1 MKTSKILLGSSLI
14 AIASMVAT
22 PSFAQ
27 DVLEEI
33 VVTATKRATG
43 LQDTPIAITA
53 VSAAKLEKQNVD
65 NISEIASFTPNLTF
79 DTTAPVSGLS
89 SGAIVFI
96 RGVGQ
101 TDFQLTTDPGVG
113 TYVDGV
119 YASRSAG
126 GVLDVL
132 DLERVEVLRGPQGTL
147 FGRNTIG
154 GAISLISK
162 RPDSEFS
169 GNGSV
174 TVGSRD
180 RFDFAGSVNIPLSD
194 TLRTRISASI
204 RNQDGYVEG
213 QLDDRDL
220 GDINRD
226 SIRAVAEWE
235 PTDSF
240 IATLAL
246 DAGQVKE
253 QNAASRLVGIS
264 VALPAVD
271 PAGNPIPPSNVAT
284 DFIFNRDTGGV
295 DVVPRPNIPG
305 APTLTFLQD
314 IGPDGPGAFVGPQ
327 FLAGDLDQ
335 TFATGPNGT
344 ELDNFG
350 GSLTLE
356 YKTDFADFKS
366 ITAYRDTSG
375 QFARDADGS
384 PFAVTH
390 TNNFDYDHEQFSQ
403 ELQVTG
409 DTGALKW
416 VLGGYYFNETGND
429 ILTVTLPLLFGNV
442 NNFTFVDNESIA
454 AYAQGTYAV
463 TEELSVTGGVR
474 YTNDDKTY
482 SVPEGGA
489 QILNGPAAVF
499 GPAGTAAPF
508 FAPGDN
514 SESFDDVSYKIGV
527 DYNFGGG
534 TLVYGSFAT
543 GFKSGGFNTRYLVPL
558 FANPGLDPNNPF
570 AGGLLPPV
578 SFDEETL
585 ESFEVGLKWQGF
597 GNRIR
602 TNIAAFTSNYDD
614 IQLVVFENG
623 APLTQN
629 AGDARIRGIEAEL
642 TAIVKDGLELSVAT
656 GFTDAEYTSVNAL
669 DPAVNTNTQVL
680 IDNELPNTPKFTL
693 SAALDYVK
701 PFNNGYEALFHV
713 DWTHKSS
720 IENDA
725 QNSIFLSEGVTDV
738 FNASIGFS
746 WNDGQYS
753 LTGFVDNFTDERFIE
768 SGDSNFGIGFHE
780 ANFNRPREG
789 GVKLRAEF

>member
-1 MKTSKILLGSSLI
+1 MKHSNILLGTSLI

-27 DVLEEI
+27 AQLDEI
-33 VVTATKRATG
+33 IVTATKRATG

-53 VSAAKLEKQNVD
+53 VSAVKLEKQNVD

-169 GNGSV
+169 GKGSV
-174 TVGSRD
+174 TFGSRD
-180 RFDFAGSVNIPLSD
+180 RLDFAGSINIPITD
-194 TLRTRISASI
+194 TLRTRFSASV

-213 QLDDRDL
+213 QLDDREL

-235 PTDSF
+235 PTDNF
-240 IATLAL
+240 IATLAV
-246 DAGQVKE
+246 DAGQVDE

-264 VALPAVD
+264 VALPEFD
-271 PAGNPIPPSNVAT
+271 PDGNPIPIANVAT

-295 DVVPRPNIPG
+295 DVVERANIPG

-314 IGPDGPGAFVGPQ
+314 IGADGPGAFVGPQ

-350 GSLTLE
+350 AALTLE
-356 YKTDFADFKS
+356 YKTDFANFKS
-366 ITAYRDTSG
+366 ITAYRDTTG

-384 PFAVTH
+384 PFVVTE

-403 ELQVTG
+403 ELQATG
-409 DTGALKW
+409 DAVDGRLKW
-416 VLGGYYFNETGND
+416 VAGAYYFREEGND
-429 ILTVTLPLLFGNV
+429 LLNVQLPVLFGNV
-442 NNFTFVDNESIA
+442 NNFTFVENESIA
-454 AYAQGTYAV
+454 AFVQATYDV
-463 TEELSVTGGVR
+463 TEAISVTGGVR

-482 SVPEGGA
+482 SVPVGGA
-489 QILNGPAAVF
+489 AIVNGPAAVF
-499 GPAGTAAPF
+499 GPAGSVTPF
-508 FAPGDN
+508 FEPGDN
-514 SESFDDVSYKIGV
+514 SESFDDVSYKLGI
-527 DYNFGGG
+527 DYEVGD
-534 TLVYGSFAT
+534 TLIYGSFAT

-558 FANPGLDPNNPF
+558 FADPAAGP
-570 AGGLLPPV
+570 AGGFLPPV

-585 ESFEVGLKWQGF
+585 ETFEIGLKWQGF
-597 GNRIR
+597 DNRIR
-602 TNIAAFTSNYDD
+602 TNLAAFTSNYDD

-629 AGDARIRGIEAEL
+629 AGDARIRGVEAEF
-642 TAIVKDGLELSVAT
+642 TAIVTDGLELSVAT
-656 GFTDAEYTSVNAL
+656 GFTDAEYTSVQAL
-669 DPAVNTNTQVL
+669 DPNVNANTQVL
-680 IDNELPNTPKFTL
+680 IGNELPNTPEFTL
-693 SAALDYVK
+693 STALDYVK
-701 PFNNGYEALFHV
+701 PFGDGYEVIVHA

-725 QNSIFLSEGVTDV
+725 QNSIFLSEGPTDV
-738 FNASIGFS
+738 FNASIGFT
-746 WNDGQYS
+746 WADGQYG
-753 LTGFVDNFTDERFIE
+753 LTAFVDNFTDERFIE

-780 ANFNRPREG
+780 ANFNRPREA
-789 GVKLRAEF
+789 GVKLKASF

>member
-1 MKTSKILLGSSLI
+1 MKHSKILLGTSLM
-14 AIASMVAT
+14 AIASIVTT
-22 PSFAQ
+22 PTFAQ
-27 DVLEEI
+27 DTLDEI
-33 VVTATKRATG
+33 IVTATKRATG

-53 VSAAKLEKQNVD
+53 VSAQKLEKQNVD
-65 NISEIASFTPNLTF
+65 NISEIATFTPNLTF
-79 DTTAPVSGLS
+79 DTTAPVSGVS

-119 YASRSAG
+119 YSSRSVG

-162 RPDSEFS
+162 RPDAEF
-169 GNGSV
+169 GGKGSV

-180 RFDFAGSVNIPLSD
+180 RFDLAGVINIPFSD
-194 TLRTRISASI
+194 TFRTRISASI
-204 RNQDGYVEG
+204 RNQDGFVEG
-213 QLDDRDL
+213 RLDDRNL

-226 SIRAVAEWE
+226 SVRAVAEWE

-246 DAGQVKE
+246 DAGQVNE
-253 QNAASRLVGIS
+253 QNAGSRLVGIS

-271 PAGNPIPPSNVAT
+271 PAGNPIPPSNMAT

-295 DVVPRPNIPG
+295 DVVPRANIPG
-305 APTLTFLQD
+305 APTLTFLQE
-314 IGPDGPGAFVGPQ
+314 IGPDGPGAFLGPQ
-327 FLAGDLDQ
+327 FLEGDLDQ

-356 YKTDFADFKS
+356 YKTDFANFKS

-390 TNNFDYDHEQFSQ
+390 TDNFDYDHEQFSQ

-409 DTGALKW
+409 ETGDLKW

-454 AYAQGTYAV
+454 AFAQATYDV
-463 TEELSVTGGVR
+463 TDSLAVTGGIR
-474 YTNDDKTY
+474 YTEDDKTY
-482 SVPEGGA
+482 SVPVGGA
-489 QILNGPAAVF
+489 QILNGPAGVF
-499 GPAGTAAPF
+499 GPAGTATPF

-514 SESFDDVSYKIGV
+514 NEKFDDVSYKIGA
-527 DYNFGGG
+527 DYTFENG
-534 TLVYGSFAT
+534 TLIYGSFAT

-558 FANPGLDPNNPF
+558 LVDPTNPA
-570 AGGLLPPV
+570 AGFLPPV

-585 ESFEVGLKWQGF
+585 ESFEVGLKWQGLD
-597 GNRIR
+597 NRLR

-629 AGDARIRGIEAEL
+629 AGDAKIQGIEAEL
-642 TAIVKDGLELSVAT
+642 TAIVTDGLELSIAT
-656 GFTDAEYTSVNAL
+656 GLTDAEYTSVNAV
-669 DPAVNTNTQVL
+669 DPGVNANTQVL
-680 IDNELPNTPKFTL
+680 INNALPNTPKFTL

-701 PFNNGYEALFHV
+701 PFGNGYEALVHV
-713 DWTHKSS
+713 DWAHKSS

-738 FNASIGFS
+738 FNASIGFT
-746 WNDGQYS
+746 WNDGQYG
-753 LTGFVDNFTDERFIE
+753 LTAFVDNFTDERFIE

-789 GVKLRAEF
+789 GVKLKASF

>member
-1 MKTSKILLGSSLI
+1 MKHSKILLGSSLI
-14 AIASMVAT
+14 AIASMIAT

-27 DVLEEI
+27 VELEEI
-33 VVTATKRATG
+33 IVTATKRATG

-53 VSAAKLEKQNVD
+53 VSAQKLEKQNVD
-65 NISEIASFTPNLTF
+65 NISEIANFTPNLTF

-162 RPDSEFS
+162 RPDAEFGGS
-169 GNGSV
+169 GSV
-174 TVGSRD
+174 TIGSRD
-180 RFDFAGSVNIPLSD
+180 RFDFAGSVNIPISD
-194 TLRTRISASI
+194 TLRTRVSASI

-213 QLDDRDL
+213 QLDERAL

-235 PTDSF
+235 PTDNF
-240 IATLAL
+240 IATLAV
-246 DAGQVKE
+246 DAGQVDE
-253 QNAASRLVGIS
+253 QNAASRLVGITF
-264 VALPAVD
+264 A
-271 PAGNPIPPSNVAT
+271 PPGSPEAT
-284 DFIFNRDTGGV
+284 DFIFNRNTGGV
-295 DVVPRPNIPG
+295 DVVPRANVPG
-305 APTLTFLQD
+305 PPTLTFLQD
-314 IGPDGPGAFVGPQ
+314 VGPTGVFSGPQ
-327 FLAGDLDQ
+327 FLEGDLDQ

-344 ELDNFG
+344 EIDNFG
-350 GSLTLE
+350 ASLTLE

-366 ITAYRDTSG
+366 ITAYRDTTG

-384 PFAVTH
+384 PLAVTH

-409 DTGALKW
+409 ETGALKW

-429 ILTVTLPLLFGNV
+429 VLTVELPFLFGNV

-454 AYAQGTYAV
+454 GFVQGTYSL
-463 TEELSVTGGVR
+463 TEALSVTGGVR

-482 SVPEGGA
+482 SVPAGGA
-489 QILNGPAAVF
+489 QILNGPAGVF
-499 GPAGTAAPF
+499 GPPGTAAPF

-514 SESFDDVSYKIGV
+514 SESFDDVSYKIGA
-527 DYNFGGG
+527 DYKFEDG
-534 TLVYGSFAT
+534 TLIYGSFAT

-597 GNRIR
+597 DNRIR

-629 AGDARIRGIEAEL
+629 AGDARIQGIEAEL
-642 TAIVKDGLELSVAT
+642 TAIVTEGLELSVAS
-656 GFTDAEYTSVNAL
+656 GLTDAEYTSVNAV
-669 DPAVNTNTQVL
+669 DPGVNTNTQVL
-680 IDNELPNTPKFTL
+680 IDNALPNTPKFTL

-701 PFNNGYEALFHV
+701 PFGNGYEALVHV
-713 DWTHKSS
+713 DWAHKSS

-746 WNDGQYS
+746 WNDGQYN

-780 ANFNRPREG
+780 ANFNRPREF
-789 GVKLRAEF
+789 GVKLKTGF